1 MKKIILTLL
10 IFLFSTNLH
19 SEIIKKLIINGN
31 ERISEE
37 TIKIYG
43 EIDLNKDIK
52 EADLNLILKNL
63 YSTDFFEDVKVNV
76 NNNVLRIDLKE
87 YPIINQLIL
96 IGEKSTKY
104 KDQIRKII
112 KLKEKRSLIK
122 SYLVSALSKAFST
135 QGILS
140 SLPPNKSGSLKIS
153 GSGNDLFSP
162 LGKFDKSCEYCATR
176 SG

>member
-96 IGEKSTKY
+96 ILQNFNIQ
-104 KDQIRKII
+104 DNI
-112 KLKEKRSLIK
+112 
-122 SYLVSALSKAFST
+122 
-135 QGILS
+135 
-140 SLPPNKSGSLKIS
+140 
-153 GSGNDLFSP
+153 
-162 LGKFDKSCEYCATR
+162 
-176 SG
+176 